1 MTIVI
6 QRSIGPWQRLGWA
19 AGMAALVG
27 ALCLGVASLWG
38 PASQVPDPAQP
49 SAQGRQNL
57 ADFVGPSWD
66 PSVTKGPAMPDPIVN
81 VQQAVPDPRQEL
93 ITEGPLPDP
102 MEPFQADAQG
112 ALRISLATLH
122 TLEQLLVTASGRPV
136 APVALAHARTLPA
149 AAQAQAVDLTER
161 YERYDASLRQL
172 FPGGQEA
179 PSMEALMADAQ
190 AMHAL
195 RQQWFG
201 EGMALQLFGPE
212 DETTTQLKQWM
223 GAAASP

>member
-1 MTIVI
+1 MTVVI
-6 QRSIGPWQRLGWA
+6 QRTIGPWQRLSWA
-19 AGMAALVG
+19 AGIAALLG

-38 PASQVPDPAQP
+38 PASQAPDQAQP
-49 SAQGRQNL
+49 SAQGRQNP
-57 ADFVGPSWD
+57 ADFVGPSWG
-66 PSVTKGPAMPDPIVN
+66 PSVTTGPAMPDPV
-81 VQQAVPDPRQEL
+81 ASG
-93 ITEGPLPDP
+93 GPALPDP
-102 MEPFQADAQG
+102 VEPFQADAQG
-112 ALRISLATLH
+112 ALRISPATLR

-149 AAQAQAVDLTER
+149 AAQAQAVDLAER

-172 FPGGQEA
+172 FPVAQEA

-195 RQQWFG
+195 RRQWFG

-212 DETTTQLKQWM
+212 EETTTQLKQWM
-223 GAAASP
+223 GAQ